1 MKKAMSNVD
10 VAAMV
15 EELRE
20 RLLGGF
26 VGKAYQQSSDRIWLT
41 VQSPVEGRLD
51 LLMEAGKRVHITH
64 KERPA
69 SKTPPQFPTML
80 RNHLSGGRIADI
92 QQYDFDR
99 VVEFTVERGGGK
111 NYLIVELFPKGS
123 MILLDESRKILT
135 MLRKM
140 IYRGHKM
147 AAGELYLSHP
157 GQQDPRTISNVG
169 LSSMLS
175 SSGQDLIRTI
185 VRGLNMGGAYGEEVC
200 LRAGVDKNK
209 PASTV
214 EPEEINR
221 LLQALRDVFSDTTLD
236 PQIVLKEGRTLDVL
250 PRPLRIYEGLDV
262 KRYATFSDAL
272 DEFFVEEP
280 QAPKQSPLDRRIE
293 LQRKAIEEFEEKEK
307 DFTGK
312 GEAIYQRYGEIEG
325 ILKVVA
331 DARAKGFSYAQIWER
346 ISGSGLPQ
354 AQVLR
359 SLDVT
364 GMMLVAIDGTEL
376 ELDAR
381 LTVPQNA
388 KAYYDKAKEMSRKA
402 EGAKAAL
409 LATEQ
414 LKAGKA
420 EPKKTRLAQA
430 PRRRKPKWYERF
442 RWFYSTDGFLVIG
455 GRDADTNEEVYA
467 KYLEKRDLVLHTDAP
482 GAPLTVIK
490 TSGEPVPETTLQEAA
505 QFAVSYSSIW
515 KAGYGSG
522 DCYLVKGDQVTK
534 TPEHGEFLRKGAFVI
549 RGERSY
555 FKDVPL
561 GAALGISDGVLIGG
575 PVTAVKPKADPVME
589 IEPGEYNP
597 DDLAKRIYRFF
608 SEKVEDRAYLKAIA
622 SIDQIVQFLPP
633 GGSRMKT
640 SEMKTSEKMPN
651 EMKTND

>member
-10 VAAMV
+10 VAALV

-26 VGKAYQQSSDRIWLT
+26 VGKAYQQSADKIWLT
-41 VQSPVEGRLD
+41 IQSPVEGRLD

-80 RNHLSGGRIADI
+80 RSHLSGGRIADI
-92 QQYDFDR
+92 QQHDFDR
-99 VVEFTVERGGGK
+99 VVEFTVERGGGR
-111 NYLIVELFPKGS
+111 NYLIVEIFPKGS
-123 MILLDESRKILT
+123 MILLDESRRILT

-147 AAGELYLSHP
+147 AAGETYLSHP
-157 GQQDPRTISNVG
+157 GQQDPRAISAEG
-169 LSSMLS
+169 LSRMLS

-185 VRGLNMGGAYGEEVC
+185 VRGLNMGGTYGEEVL

-209 PASTV
+209 SALAV
-214 EPEEINR
+214 EPEEIER
-221 LLQALRDVFSDTTLD
+221 IRQALRDVFSDATLD
-236 PQIVLKEGRTLDVL
+236 PQIVLKEARPLDVL
-250 PRPLRIYEGLDV
+250 PRPLRIYEGMDV
-262 KRYATFSDAL
+262 RRYATFSDAL
-272 DEFFVEEP
+272 DAFFVEEP
-280 QAPKQSPLDRRIE
+280 EAPKQSPLDRRIE
-293 LQRKAIEEFEEKEK
+293 LQRKAIEEFEAKEKEL
-307 DFTGK
+307 TLK
-312 GEAIYQRYGEIEG
+312 GEAVYQRYGEIEDL
-325 ILKVVA
+325 LKVVA
-331 DARAKGFSYAQIWER
+331 DARAKDFSYAQIWER
-346 ISGSGLPQ
+346 ISSSGLPQ
-354 AQVLR
+354 AEVLR

-364 GMMLVAIDGTEL
+364 GMMGVVLDGMEL

-388 KAYYDKAKEMSRKA
+388 KAYYDKAKEMGKKA
-402 EGAKAAL
+402 EGAKVAL
-409 LATEQ
+409 QATEQ

-420 EPKKTRLAQA
+420 EPKKTRSAQV

-455 GRDADTNEEVYA
+455 GRDVDTNEEIYA
-467 KYLEKRDLVLHTDAP
+467 KYLEKRDLALHTDTP

-515 KAGYGSG
+515 KAGLGSG
-522 DCYLVKGDQVTK
+522 DCYLVNGDQVTK

-561 GAALGISDGVLIGG
+561 GVALGISDGALIGG
-575 PVTAVKPKADPVME
+575 PVTAVEPKADPVVE
-589 IEPGEYNP
+589 IEPGEYNS
-597 DDLAKRIYRFF
+597 DDLAKRIYRLF

-622 SIDQIVQFLPP
+622 SVDQIIQFLPP
-633 GGSRMKT
+633 GGSRIKIG
-640 SEMKTSEKMPN
+640 
-651 EMKTND
+651 D